1 MKKTPLLKTGLTA
14 ILLML
19 FIFPARAQLD
29 DLGKLMGYQTDN
41 AQKLFKAYI
50 RPYTNALGTDLS
62 NGWYNTAKP
71 HKTLGFDVTFTLN
84 TTFVPN
90 TDKTF
95 NPENLGLTGI
105 RVEGDAASP
114 TAMGDNSQGARLILE
129 DDFGGTLSEPKEI
142 ASFNLPEGTGIGF
155 APAPMLQVGV
165 GLVKGTEVV
174 GRYIPEMKLG
184 NQAEIGLWGVGIK
197 HSIKQWIPAI
207 NKLPILHLSVM
218 GGYTK
223 LSSQTN
229 LSFTPQTY
237 ADAGIPYTMGNDLQ
251 NWEESGYF
259 AGQSMDLNVQ
269 SFSANLIVSANLP
282 VVTFYGGVGINNTKT
297 SLALTGKYPML
308 GVNQS
313 TGETEITKNSS
324 VSDPFD
330 MEIKHQGGTRTDPR
344 YNIGMRFKFAVITL
358 HFDYTY
364 SNYSVATAGLGLSFR

>member
-1 MKKTPLLKTGLTA
+1 MKNTPRIKVWLIAMG
-14 ILLML
+14 
-19 FIFPARAQLD
+19 FIFLIMPAKAQLD
-29 DLGKLMGYQTDN
+29 GLGKMMGYQTEN

-84 TTFVPN
+84 TTFVPDM
-90 TDKTF
+90 DKTF
-95 NPENLGLTGI
+95 DPNALDLVGI
-105 RVEGDAASP
+105 ESPDNSSP
-114 TAMGDNSQGARLILE
+114 TAMGDNSSGA
-129 DDFGGTLSEPKEI
+129 TLNYVQNVAGQDYTL
-142 ASFNLPEGTGIGF
+142 ASFDLPKGTGIGF

-174 GRYIPEMKLG
+174 GRYIPDMKLG
-184 NQAEIGLWGVGIK
+184 SQAEIGLWGVGIK
-197 HSIKQWIPAI
+197 HSIKQWIPAL
-207 NKLPILHLSVM
+207 NKLPIFHLSVM

-223 LSSQTN
+223 LGSQTN
-229 LSFTPQTY
+229 LSFTPTTY
-237 ADAGIPYTMGNDLQ
+237 DDAGIPYTMGSELQ
-251 NWEESGYF
+251 NWQESAYF
-259 AGQSMDLNVQ
+259 AGQLMDLSVE

-297 SLALTGKYPML
+297 NLALTGNYPIL
-308 GVNQS
+308 TVNES
-313 TGETEITKNSS
+313 TGNTEITKESS
-324 VSDPFD
+324 VADPID
-330 MEIKHQGGTRTDPR
+330 MEIKHQGGSRTDPR

>member
-1 MKKTPLLKTGLTA
+1 MKNTPLIKVWLITIG
-14 ILLML
+14 
-19 FIFPARAQLD
+19 FIFLIMPAQAQLD
-29 DLGKLMGYQTDN
+29 GLGKMMGYQTEN
-41 AQKLFKAYI
+41 AEKLFKAYI

-84 TTFVPN
+84 TTFVPDM
-90 TDKTF
+90 DKSF
-95 NPENLGLTGI
+95 DPNKLDLVGI
-105 RVEGDAASP
+105 ESPDLSSP
-114 TAMGDNSQGARLILE
+114 TAMGDNSSGATLNYVQNI
-129 DDFGGTLSEPKEI
+129 GGQDYTL
-142 ASFNLPEGTGIGF
+142 ASFDLPKGTGIGF

-174 GRYIPEMKLG
+174 GRYIPDMKLG
-184 NQAEIGLWGVGIK
+184 SQAEIGLWGIGIK

-218 GGYTK
+218 GGYTQ
-223 LSSQTN
+223 LTSQTD

-237 ADAGIPYTMGNDLQ
+237 IDAGLIDQSNVGDYGNTYDNQVMGLDV
-251 NWEESGYF
+251 S
-259 AGQSMDLNVQ
+259 

-297 SLALTGKYPML
+297 TLGLSGNYPL
-308 GVNQS
+308 LDVEN
-313 TGETEITKNSS
+313 GEKVITSKT
-324 VSDPFD
+324 DPID
-330 MEIKHQGGTRTDPR
+330 MEIEHQGGSRTDPR

>member
-1 MKKTPLLKTGLTA
+1 
-14 ILLML
+14 
-19 FIFPARAQLD
+19 
-29 DLGKLMGYQTDN
+29 
-41 AQKLFKAYI
+41 
-50 RPYTNALGTDLS
+50 
-62 NGWYNTAKP
+62 
-71 HKTLGFDVTFTLN
+71 
-84 TTFVPN
+84 
-90 TDKTF
+90 
-95 NPENLGLTGI
+95 
-105 RVEGDAASP
+105 
-114 TAMGDNSQGARLILE
+114 MGDNSQGARLVLE
-129 DDFGGTLSEPKEI
+129 DDFGGTLSQPQEI
-142 ASFNLPEGTGIGF
+142 ASFNLPKGTGIGF

-174 GRYIPEMKLG
+174 GRYIPDMKLG

-237 ADAGIPYTMGNDLQ
+237 ADAGIPHTMGSDLQ

-259 AGQSMDLNVQ
+259 AGQSMDLSVQ

-297 SLALTGKYPML
+297 SLALTGNYPML

-313 TGETEITKNSS
+313 TGETEITKESS
-324 VSDPFD
+324 VADPFD

>member
-14 ILLML
+14 FLLML

-114 TAMGDNSQGARLILE
+114 TAMGDNSQGAKLILE
-129 DDFGGTLSEPKEI
+129 DDFGGTLSDPQEI
-142 ASFNLPEGTGIGF
+142 ASFNLPKGTGIGF

-174 GRYIPEMKLG
+174 GRYIPDMKLG
-184 NQAEIGLWGVGIK
+184 SQAEIGLWGVGIK
-197 HSIKQWIPAI
+197 HSIKQWIPAV

-229 LSFTPQTY
+229 LSFTPQAY
-237 ADAGIPYTMGNDLQ
+237 LDAELVDSDQ
-251 NWEESGYF
+251 VWDWEGTGHYD
-259 AGQSMDLNVQ
+259 GQSMDLSVQ

-297 SLALTGKYPML
+297 NLALTGNYPMFAKD
-308 GVNQS
+308 S
-313 TGETEITKNSS
+313 PEITKESS
-324 VSDPFD
+324 KPDPFD